1 MKVKKR
7 CCLLTTN
14 RHKFWWKWHRQCCS
28 NCSTRPVENYF
39 DVLILN
45 NPPISPTRLSQCEVT
60 NLWLHILD
68 LFLKQQ
74 QFFSKVVLVI
84 TEILCIFLH
93 SLKQCLIVVDRL
105 INAFFIL
112 IEVVFVDKFEVIQI
126 SMNTFVCLLVLQLD
140 IIEEFLVCCD
150 FLTNNL
156 EIWFNALYPASH
168 VLTLSL
174 HFIITV
180 YKQSW
185 LCCLS
190 TQ

>member
-14 RHKFWWKWHRQCCS
+14 RRKYWCKWHRRCCS
-28 NCSTRPVENYF
+28 NYSTKPVKNYF

-45 NPPISPTRLSQCEVT
+45 NSPISPTRLSQCEIT

-84 TEILCIFLH
+84 TEILCIFFH
-93 SLKQCLIVVDRL
+93 SLKQCLIVIDRL
-105 INAFFIL
+105 INAFFIF
-112 IEVVFVDKFEVIQI
+112 IEVVFIDKFEVIQI
-126 SMNTFVCLLVLQLD
+126 SMNTFVCLFVLQLD
-140 IIEEFLVCCD
+140 VIEEFLVCCD
-150 FLTNNL
+150 FFTDNL
-156 EIWFNALYPASH
+156 EICFNPLYPASY

-180 YKQSW
+180 YKQSS

-190 TQ
+190 IQ